1 MGGYAIVSSVVTAL
15 MSHLVKWHCEID
27 YQINNRVR
35 TLITQINSKTFQG
48 LSKTI
53 SV

>member
-1 MGGYAIVSSVVTAL
+1 MMDNLSGKIAIHFKFLLSL
-15 MSHLVKWHCEID
+15 LKL
-27 YQINNRVR
+27 RVR